1 MLENHCTECGRIE
14 ENCTY
19 TAETHHIIAKR
30 QRSWY
35 TFFQL
40 IPAIVSAVAGTLVVG
55 NIVPPWVGVAA
66 LIAAIVTAMG
76 TVMNPQQGYFEHLVA
91 AKAFTALKHD
101 ARALREAFGPV
112 ASDREGAI
120 LVRSLHDRYNELIR
134 LTPPTDDWA
143 FEKAQERIQKGV
155 HTPDGKSQ

>member
-101 ARALREAFGPV
+101 ARALPE
-112 ASDREGAI
+112 
-120 LVRSLHDRYNELIR
+120 
-134 LTPPTDDWA
+134 
-143 FEKAQERIQKGV
+143 
-155 HTPDGKSQ
+155 

>member
-1 MLENHCTECGRIE
+1 M
-14 ENCTY
+14 
-19 TAETHHIIAKR
+19 
-30 QRSWY
+30 
-35 TFFQL
+35 
-40 IPAIVSAVAGTLVVG
+40 VVG